1 MSKQEEIVA
10 LMNDA
15 ETLKENIWA
24 FLEKHK
30 IEFKGIRKT
39 MNELLDLIEELG
51 L

>member
-1 MSKQEEIVA
+1 MSKKEEICA

-15 ETLKENIWA
+15 ETLKENIWV

-30 IEFKGIRKT
+30 IDFKGVRQT
-39 MNELLDLIEELG
+39 MNELLDLIQELD

>member
-1 MSKQEEIVA
+1 MSKNEEIQS

-30 IEFKGIRKT
+30 IDFKGIRGT
-39 MNELLDLIEELG
+39 MNELLDLIEELD